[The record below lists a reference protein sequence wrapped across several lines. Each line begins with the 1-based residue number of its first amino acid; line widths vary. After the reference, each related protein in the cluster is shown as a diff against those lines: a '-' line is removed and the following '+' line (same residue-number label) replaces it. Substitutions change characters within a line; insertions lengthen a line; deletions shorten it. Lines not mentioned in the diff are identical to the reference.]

1 LSGATN
7 GRQTSKSRAGKEQ
20 SNPMKIWWIFV
31 HLITLSNCLA
41 QADSPPRAL
50 PDARIVRLTLDT
62 QSVTVLHLRPGYVSS
77 VRLPEDVSS
86 VVLGNPGTFKAEH
99 SESEPRLVFLKPTT
113 ANRAETNALI
123 TTRTGREISLHL
135 VSAGNGDRAGAVDF
149 VLQYDLPHSFLLGNS
164 QSSFVIGETKSL
176 VAEPLPSAVGSNAP
190 ASRSQEPLRPQRDPN
205 PHWQGKL
212 LQVAVGRITEKDQQM
227 TVEFSVLNAS
237 SKTIELLPPQIQ
249 LAGKSSEKHK
259 KTVKAAPVP
268 IKDYTMTI
276 RRLLPGARADGVVV
290 FDRPSFKESR
300 EQMLLQ
306 VAQAEGVDQPV
317 LVPVAFVAPEGGSK

>member
-1 LSGATN
+1 
-7 GRQTSKSRAGKEQ
+7 
-20 SNPMKIWWIFV
+20 MKNCWIFV
-31 HLITLSNCLA
+31 HLITLSYCLA

-50 PDARIVRLTLDT
+50 PEARIVRLTLDT

-99 SESEPRLVFLKPTT
+99 SEAEPRLVFLKPTT
-113 ANRAETNALI
+113 TSRAETNALI
-123 TTRTGREISLHL
+123 TTRTGHEISLHL
-135 VSAGNGDRAGAVDF
+135 VSAGNSDRSGAVDF
-149 VLQYDLPHSFLLGNS
+149 VLQYDLPRSFLLGNS
-164 QSSFVIGETKSL
+164 QSSFVIGETKS
-176 VAEPLPSAVGSNAP
+176 VVPEPSPSTVGSSAP
-190 ASRSQEPLRPQRDPN
+190 ATSTQEPVRPQRDPN

-212 LQVAVGRITEKDQQM
+212 LQVAVGRITERDQQM

-249 LAGKSSEKHK
+249 LAGKSNEKHK
-259 KTVKAAPVP
+259 KTVKADPVP

-276 RRLLPGARADGVVV
+276 RRLPPGARADGVVV

-317 LVPVAFVAPEGGSK
+317 LVPVAFVAPAGGSR

>member
-1 LSGATN
+1 
-7 GRQTSKSRAGKEQ
+7 
-20 SNPMKIWWIFV
+20 MKICWIFV
-31 HLITLSNCLA
+31 HLITLSYCLA
-41 QADSPPRAL
+41 QADSSPRVL
-50 PDARIVRLTLDT
+50 PDARIVRLTLDS

-99 SESEPRLVFLKPTT
+99 SDAEPRLVFLKPTT
-113 ANRAETNALI
+113 ASRAETNALI

-135 VSAGNGDRAGAVDF
+135 VSAGNSDRTGAVDF
-149 VLQYDLPHSFLLGNS
+149 VLQYDFPHSFLLGNS
-164 QSSFVIGETKSL
+164 QSSFVIGETKS
-176 VAEPLPSAVGSNAP
+176 VIQGPLPSTVGSHAP
-190 ASRSQEPLRPQRDPN
+190 ATSTQEPVRPPRDRN
-205 PHWQGKL
+205 PPWQGKL
-212 LQVAVGRITEKDQQM
+212 LRVAVARITETDQQM

-249 LAGKSSEKHK
+249 LVGKSNQKHK
-259 KTVKAAPVP
+259 KTVKVDPLP

-276 RRLLPGARADGVVV
+276 RRLPPGARAEGVVV

-317 LVPVAFVAPEGGSK
+317 LVPVAFVAPEGGSR